1 MKVAVVG
8 GGVSG
13 IYLSYLLAKKGH
25 DVFLFERDKV
35 LGGLAA
41 SFEIL
46 PNTFID
52 RFYHF
57 ICAEDKSYRRILHEL
72 GLGGKIREKLT
83 NMAYFYDGKYYP
95 FSTPLD
101 VLRFPLISLRDR
113 IHYSKGMLRL
123 RATKEWKPLDEKPGV
138 EWLRGEVGDAAYDT
152 FWKPLLHGK
161 FNDYYE
167 QASAAWVWARIN
179 RVSTSRV
186 MGGWREQMGWLEG
199 GTRSFVACLE
209 EKLREMKVNIFTDC
223 DVQEIAVE
231 NNNVKKIKTKNV
243 EISVD
248 ACVSTVPVPL
258 LLKMMPELSRAFPDY
273 HARLSKINY
282 IGVMCCLL
290 LTESPLTNNF
300 WLNVVDK
307 RIPFVVTVEYTNLD
321 HRDDLGGSLIYIP
334 HYVPVTHPLYS
345 VTEDVFDKDYHAY
358 LRYLK
363 PDFHPSWIKKRFIFK
378 SAYAQPV
385 CQTGFLNI
393 MPPHETPVENF
404 YLIESTQ
411 LYPGDRTI
419 SGSLELSEKVAGY
432 F

>member
-1 MKVAVVG
+1 MKIGVVG

-13 IYLSYLLAKKGH
+13 VYLSYLLAKKGH

-41 SFEIL
+41 SFEIS

-52 RFYHF
+52 RYYHF
-57 ICAEDKSYRRILHEL
+57 ICAEDVSYRRILTEL
-72 GLGGKIREKLT
+72 GLGGKIRKKLT
-83 NMAYFYDGKYYP
+83 NMAYFYDGNYYP

-101 VLRFPLISLRDR
+101 VLRFPLISLKDR
-113 IHYSKGMLRL
+113 IHYSRGMLKL

-138 EWLRGEVGDAAYDT
+138 AWLRGEVGGTAYDT
-152 FWKPLLHGK
+152 FWKPLLLGK
-161 FNDYYE
+161 FNHFYE
-167 QASAAWVWARIN
+167 QASASWVWARIN

-186 MGGWREQMGWLEG
+186 LGGWREEMGWLDG

-209 EKLREMKVNIFTDC
+209 EKLRALKANIYTDC
-223 DVQEIAVE
+223 GVQEIIVE
-231 NNNVKKIKTKNV
+231 NKRVKKIKTKNE

-248 ACVSTVPVPL
+248 AGVSTVPAPL

-321 HRDDLGGSLIYIP
+321 ARKDLDGSLIYLP
-334 HYVPVTHPLYS
+334 HYVPADSLLYS
-345 VTEDVFDKDYHAY
+345 VTENDFDRDYPAY
-358 LRYLK
+358 LRLLK
-363 PDFHPSWIKKRFIFK
+363 PDFHPSWLKKRFIFR
-378 SAYAQPV
+378 SPYAQPV
-385 CQTGFLNI
+385 CTTGFLNI
-393 MPPHETPVENF
+393 VPPHETPLENF
-404 YLIESTQ
+404 YVIESTQ
-411 LYPGDRTI
+411 LYPNDRTI